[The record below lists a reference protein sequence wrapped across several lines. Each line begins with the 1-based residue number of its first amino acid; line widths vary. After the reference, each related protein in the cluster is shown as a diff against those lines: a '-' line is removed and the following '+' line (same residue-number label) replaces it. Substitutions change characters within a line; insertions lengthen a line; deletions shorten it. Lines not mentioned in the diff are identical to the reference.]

1 MKKYL
6 IISAALLLA
15 ASCTQKGLNIEESTV
30 EIVPADV
37 PVTHILASGENST
50 KASLDG
56 TSGAFTWNTGDK
68 VAVYAD
74 GYKVSDAL
82 ASDYNNTND
91 ATFSFSGAQSFD
103 DADRANF
110 AVSPASLVYDS
121 SNNLYTSDVT
131 ASSLKINL
139 PRVYNLSDTKD
150 NKAPLP
156 MIATNAPEGNLA
168 FKTLGALLR
177 FTLVSVPKQTQ
188 YITFDFNGKK
198 VCGEFTLT
206 GVTPG
211 TTAIYTSATDGGD
224 DIITVYNDDVFSTFQ
239 TSLVVNVPV
248 PAGVASTG
256 EYTDVTVITWDGE
269 PGNGGHKINALT
281 APIKNSANWVPDRH
295 VARKKTME
303 LPVFTIASGVRAVFA
318 PGNLQAVLGKKVEYN
333 KPGYASAW
341 HFAEQQYIAIG
352 ATIPEGKT
360 YSSNSFENKLV
371 GEKVDL
377 FAWVGDDATAYNEGD
392 FADEK
397 YKYGLIYASNDNSFR
412 GNTGTDNYLLRDWGQ
427 NEIDGYPANTWRTPT
442 QNEWYQVVLNRSSC
456 DYFRAT
462 ITDVTPVAYGLVIVP
477 DQFTRPS
484 GIGDFSDKN
493 TPGSHCSSNQ
503 FTYAQWKKLE
513 AAGCVFFPL
522 TNRRNKNSTTNK
534 GQTVFPGDGVYW
546 CQGPSG
552 TTKGNTRYFGFSDT
566 EVGSVNAT
574 IFGDGTTANTTI
586 RYNKTI
592 GRFNGCAVRLV
603 RVVN

>member
-15 ASCTQKGLNIEESTV
+15 ASCTQKGLNIEEPTV
-30 EIVPADV
+30 EIVPTDI
-37 PVTHILASGENST
+37 PVTYILASGENST

-82 ASDYNNTND
+82 AGDYNNTND

-110 AVSPASLVYDS
+110 AVFPASLAYDS

-156 MIATNAPEGNLA
+156 MIAANAPEGNLA

-211 TTAIYTSATDGGD
+211 TTAIYTSATNGDD
-224 DIITVYNDDVFSTFQ
+224 DIIAVYNDDVFSTFQ
-239 TSLVVNVPV
+239 TGLVVNVPV

-256 EYTDVTVITWDGE
+256 EYTDVTVTTWDGE

-281 APIKNSANWVPDRH
+281 TPVKNSASWVPSRQG
-295 VARKKTME
+295 ARKKTIE
-303 LPVFTIASGVRAVFA
+303 LPVFAVTGTKAVGDGTKVVFA
-318 PGNLQAVLGKKVEYN
+318 PGNLQAVIGEKKPTYAQI
-333 KPGYASAW
+333 GCASAW
-341 HFAEQQYIAIG
+341 HFAAHQYDAIG
-352 ATIPEGKT
+352 DTILEGKT
-360 YSSNSFENKLV
+360 YTVNSLEGIAK
-371 GEKVDL
+371 GDTIDL
-377 FAWVGDDATAYNEGD
+377 FAWVGSSATAYTGD
-392 FADEK
+392 FADDK
-397 YKYGLIYASNDNSFR
+397 YKYGLLYPSAADMTSRI
-412 GNTGTDNYLLRDWGQ
+412 GNAADDTHILDWGH
-427 NEIDGYPANTWRTPT
+427 NEIDGFPADTWRTLT
-442 QNEWYQVVLNRSSC
+442 KDEWDLVIFNRGGIR
-456 DYFRAT
+456 FRAT
-462 ITDVTPVAYGLVIVP
+462 IKDGETAIAHGLVLEP
-477 DQFTRPS
+477 DQFTLPA
-484 GIGDFSDKN
+484 GFSAISATN
-493 TPGSHCSSNQ
+493 MNNSSCSSNE
-503 FTYAQWKKLE
+503 FSIAQWEKLE
-513 AAGCVFFPL
+513 AAGCVFLPL
-522 TNRRNKNSTTNK
+522 TNWRNKGSK
-534 GQTVFPGDGVYW
+534 SQTVKPGDGWYW
-546 CQGPSG
+546 SSNTNA
-552 TTKGNTRYFGFSDT
+552 TTTAQLFGFNDT
-566 EVGSVNAT
+566 NVGASNINASSNT
-574 IFGDGTTANTTI
+574 MSLKTTNRQYGA
-586 RYNKTI
+586 
-592 GRFNGCAVRLV
+592 AVRLI